1 MSVEFQTVRCHESAG
16 ALIVEI
22 VAAQLSALR
31 AVERLE
37 KELDALHQTRAETRW
52 VLDFAGVTFVV
63 TQAISALMVTHK
75 RLRSKQGELI
85 IVGLSDPIRRVFR
98 IMKLDQ
104 VFRLAGS
111 RDEALEALTTQ
122 SK

>member
-1 MSVEFQTVRCHESAG
+1 MSVEFQTVRCDESAG
-16 ALIVEI
+16 VLIVEI

-37 KELDALHQTRAETRW
+37 KELDALHKTRAESRW

-85 IVGLSDPIRRVFR
+85 IVGLSDPIRRIFR

-111 RDEALEALTTQ
+111 REEALEALTAQ

>member
-1 MSVEFQTVRCHESAG
+1 MSVEFQTVRCHETAEV
-16 ALIVEI
+16 LIVEI

-37 KELDALHQTRAETRW
+37 KELDRLHQTRSETRW

-63 TQAISALMVTHK
+63 TQAINALMVTHK
-75 RLRSKQGELI
+75 RLRSKHGDLV

-98 IMKLDQ
+98 LMKLDQ
-104 VFRLAGS
+104 VFRVAGS
-111 RDEALEALTTQ
+111 REEALEALSAQ